1 MRATTAGW
9 EIEQIMT
16 VMMVEVQWLH
26 LIGTRVNPI
35 LAARKAAARVVE
47 WGAPALGVWQEA
59 KLEAENLVL
68 AAKLE
73 VKAAGY
79 LRIRREAKRS
89 WASSVFGVLITV
101 TSQIGQITCPLLIN
115 NNTMVTMDLKI
126 FFTGIIPKSP
136 MSFIRTFHSP
146 HIFVSFFLPFSM
158 SGREALAEVPVG
170 KVPWVAPELEKAL
183 RVRALVP
190 ELVLARVREPVPEQE
205 TFDGP

>member
-73 VKAAGY
+73 VKAAGC
-79 LRIRREAKRS
+79 LRIRREAKR
-89 WASSVFGVLITV
+89 
-101 TSQIGQITCPLLIN
+101 
-115 NNTMVTMDLKI
+115 
-126 FFTGIIPKSP
+126 
-136 MSFIRTFHSP
+136 
-146 HIFVSFFLPFSM
+146 
-158 SGREALAEVPVG
+158 REALAEVPVG

-190 ELVLARVREPVPEQE
+190 ELVLARVREPVPEQDHALE
-205 TFDGP
+205 VASPRVS

>member
-1 MRATTAGW
+1 
-9 EIEQIMT
+9 MT

-73 VKAAGY
+73 VKAAGC

-89 WASSVFGVLITV
+89 WASSVFGVLMTV

-115 NNTMVTMDLKI
+115 NNTMVTTMDLKI
-126 FFTGIIPKSP
+126 FLQESSPNLPCLSLEHSIPP
-136 MSFIRTFHSP
+136 TFSSL
-146 HIFVSFFLPFSM
+146 ILPFRSM

-170 KVPWVAPELEKAL
+170 KVPWVAPELEKAP

-205 TFDGP
+205 TRWALTWAQNCPMKMGR